1 MPNDNI
7 KNMVNSLASGD
18 NVKAQDA
25 FKNALSDKIGQALDN
40 KRQSVATDWL
50 GSAKELEAT
59 KAASG
64 LDKVQGAV
72 TTPMGI
78 GSADNLAAQTP
89 GFAGAEIANVCNES
103 ALIAARKNKK
113 TIEMDDVQDAIDRVI
128 GGLEKKNKL
137 ISPEEKKIVA
147 FRPIAIQK
155 LEALKKHFENNP
167 SKSSYL

>member
-18 NVKAQDA
+18 NIKAQDA

-59 KAASG
+59 KASSG

-89 GFAGAEIANVCNES
+89 GHEPVQEPVEIDQGGEDVEPAGV
-103 ALIAARKNKK
+103 
-113 TIEMDDVQDAIDRVI
+113 
-128 GGLEKKNKL
+128 
-137 ISPEEKKIVA
+137 PEV
-147 FRPIAIQK
+147 
-155 LEALKKHFENNP
+155 
-167 SKSSYL
+167 